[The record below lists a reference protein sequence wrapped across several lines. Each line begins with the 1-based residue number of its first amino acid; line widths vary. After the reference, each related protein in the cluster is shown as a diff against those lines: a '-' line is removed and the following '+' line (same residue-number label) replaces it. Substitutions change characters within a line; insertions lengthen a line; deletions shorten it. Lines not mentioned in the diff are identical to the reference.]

1 MSVQVGKEAPD
12 FTAKAYHEGTAKEIK
27 LSDHRGKWVMLC
39 FYPADFTCVWPTEL
53 AAVAVKH
60 SEFQELGV
68 EVLAISVDSN
78 FSHKVWQEVELTKM
92 VDGNIPYP
100 MLSDP
105 GGKIGTQYGV
115 YDEENG
121 VDVRGRFLIDP
132 DGIIQAM
139 EILTPPVGRNVAEVI
154 RQLKAFQHH
163 QKTGELLPSGW
174 QPGKPTLPPE
184 TETLKMAGKVWEI
197 WKPELAFWNRRI

>member
-1 MSVQVGKEAPD
+1 M
-12 FTAKAYHEGTAKEIK
+12 
-27 LSDHRGKWVMLC
+27 
-39 FYPADFTCVWPTEL
+39 
-53 AAVAVKH
+53 AAVAVKY
-60 SEFQELGV
+60 SEFHELGV

-92 VDGNIPYP
+92 LDGNIPYP

-132 DGIIQAM
+132 EGIIQAM

-197 WKPELAFWNRRI
+197 WKPELAF

>member
-1 MSVQVGKEAPD
+1 
-12 FTAKAYHEGTAKEIK
+12 
-27 LSDHRGKWVMLC
+27 
-39 FYPADFTCVWPTEL
+39 L
-53 AAVAVKH
+53 AAVAAKF

-68 EVLAISVDSN
+68 EVLSVSVDSN
-78 FSHKVWQEVELTKM
+78 FSHKVWQEVELSKM
-92 VDGNIPYP
+92 VDGGVPYP

-105 GGKIGTQYGV
+105 GGKIGALYGV
-115 YDEENG
+115 YDEDAG

-132 DGIIQAM
+132 EGVIQAM

-163 QKTGELLPSGW
+163 QKTGELMPSGW

-184 TETLKMAGKVWEI
+184 TETLKMAGKVWEV
-197 WKPELAFWNRRI
+197 WKTESAF